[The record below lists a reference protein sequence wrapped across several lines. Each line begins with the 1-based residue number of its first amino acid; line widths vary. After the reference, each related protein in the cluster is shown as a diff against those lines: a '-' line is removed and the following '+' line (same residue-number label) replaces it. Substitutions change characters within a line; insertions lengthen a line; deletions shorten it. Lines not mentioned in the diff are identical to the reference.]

1 VAFFPPFVQ
10 NFTKR
15 IIGPISN
22 GVNKIL
28 TIYMYKRWAQGFEER
43 AKSKW
48 ELEKDKGRENCWSC
62 ENGSLFFG

>member
-1 VAFFPPFVQ
+1 MTLFPPFVQ

-15 IIGPISN
+15 IIGPMSN

-43 AKSKW
+43 EKSKW
-48 ELEKDKGRENCWSC
+48 ELGKDKGRENC
-62 ENGSLFFG
+62 

>member
-1 VAFFPPFVQ
+1 
-10 NFTKR
+10 
-15 IIGPISN
+15 
-22 GVNKIL
+22 VNKIL
-28 TIYMYKRWAQGFEER
+28 TIDMSKRWAQGFEER